1 MMSQRSKKELIEAI
15 RPRYLKADKAEQE
28 KNKFWMN
35 WLPQPAIIANM
46 PFGCSNTVIR
56 LKGTER

>member
-28 KNKFWMN
+28 KNKY
-35 WLPQPAIIANM
+35 
-46 PFGCSNTVIR
+46 
-56 LKGTER
+56 